1 MRARFRAAPSL
12 ALLPPTARL
21 TARAGRRCSPTRRSF
36 LSGRFP
42 IHITGSQA
50 PTCSNFLPIQM
61 TLLPAK
67 LKTADYEVRSTLS
80 LQRSSEHALRLLP
93 GRLTPPPRCQ
103 THMIGKGHLSVPE
116 YSSPC
121 RPFFCC

>member
-1 MRARFRAAPSL
+1 MRCSVPRSPPAR
-12 ALLPPTARL
+12 RL

-67 LKTADYEVRSTLS
+67 LKTADYEVRSVSIRALERARRACFRAGS
-80 LQRSSEHALRLLP
+80 LRF
-93 GRLTPPPRCQ
+93 PRCQ

-121 RPFFCC
+121 RPSFC

>member
-12 ALLPPTARL
+12 AILPPTARL

-67 LKTADYEVRSTLS
+67 LKTADYEVRSVS
-80 LQRSSEHALRLLP
+80 LPCSARASTPRLLP
-93 GRLTPPPRCQ
+93 GRLTPLPRCQ

-121 RPFFCC
+121 RPSFC